1 MHICLIEADDGM
13 REALTS
19 ILEDAGYAVNH
30 CWPPQRALE
39 YLHAAQ
45 DPLIAIISNQTP
57 DNHALLAFFEQVA
70 SDRALASRHRYLA
83 LTTAVANFTP
93 RERELL
99 AGLRAPIIEK
109 PFNLETLLAAL
120 AD

>member
-1 MHICLIEADDGM
+1 MRICLIESDEGM

-19 ILEDAGYAVNH
+19 ILEDAGHTVRQ

-39 YLHAAQ
+39 HLRAAKS
-45 DPLIAIISNQTP
+45 PRLAIMSNQSP
-57 DNHALLAFFEQVA
+57 DNQLLLSFFEQVA
-70 SDRALASRHRYLA
+70 ADRALATRHRYIA
-83 LTTAVANFTP
+83 LTTAVTSITP
-93 RERELL
+93 RGHALL
-99 AGLRAPIIEK
+99 DSLHAPLIEK